1 MNPTF
6 KLILIRSTGVLVL
19 LSIAFG
25 LFKLGVKARAEIFR
39 QTLDFRYEGDAQNAY
54 AWGSRAKAEGVLNV
68 YENIA
73 RGRTDNGPKR
83 LDYPPLRLTM
93 ASRWVHWTQE
103 DNRFRYRSW
112 EGYDYPFIQPMLD
125 LNTSAEAIS
134 SILVFLLIR
143 MWRIRADDAIRPA
156 TVPPRHFRGVIPGM
170 IGAALFW
177 FNPGVLW
184 VSHVW
189 PQWDIWL
196 VPFFLAAIL
205 LACVESWFFAGICIA
220 VGACFKGQLLFAAPL
235 LILWPLFRLNWRAV
249 VSFSCGFVFGFVAVI
264 FPWMNPSQPAL
275 HWLFCFAGASIL
287 TSLYAF
293 RIKPR
298 WYWLVPVAIAATLL
312 SWPWQANASFSLRV
326 LPIAVACLIAL
337 AHFLPR
343 IMVPQVMAASVGLAS
358 LLMMPLFNAQSSW
371 FRIGFQD
378 GTTKFVY
385 TALSGTS
392 NLPAILMSEFRYS
405 SNSLAIVEAPLLG
418 KMELRTELLLA
429 YGICVLLSSIG
440 AAIHSHRR
448 DPRFLV
454 AIVAPWLCMF
464 VLLTQLNNRYLVW
477 AAALSALFAGVN
489 VGMTLLGIVLSF
501 VCMTGVAQI
510 ASTSASYRPMFQA
523 TFPGIAWLVILA
535 AGIHL
540 YLAIVPR
547 RKGPVL

>member
-1 MNPTF
+1 MNRTF
-6 KLILIRSTGVLVL
+6 KLILIKCAGVLFL
-19 LSIAFG
+19 LGIAFG
-25 LFKLGVKARAEIFR
+25 LFKLGIKARAEIFK

-54 AWGSRAKAEGVLNV
+54 AWGARADSEGVLNV

-73 RGRTDNGPKR
+73 TRKTQNGPKR

-93 ASRWVHWTQE
+93 ASRWVHWTGE
-103 DNRFRYRSW
+103 HFRYRGW
-112 EGYDYPFIQPMLD
+112 EGWDYPFIQPMLE
-125 LNTSAEAIS
+125 LNTSAELIS
-134 SILVFLLIR
+134 SVLVFLLIR

-220 VGACFKGQLLFAAPL
+220 VGSCFKGQLLFAAPL
-235 LILWPLFRLNWRAV
+235 LILWPLFRLNWPAI
-249 VSFSCGFVFGFVAVI
+249 VSLVCGFMFGFVAVI
-264 FPWMNPSQPAL
+264 FAWMNPSDLAL
-275 HWLFCFAGASIL
+275 HWLYCFAVAAAL
-287 TSLYAF
+287 ACLYAF

-298 WYWLVPVAIAATLL
+298 WYWLVPAAIGAILL
-312 SWPWQANASFSLRV
+312 SWPWQSNASIAIRV
-326 LPIAVACLIAL
+326 LPIAIASLIAL
-337 AHFLPR
+337 ARFLPR
-343 IMVPQVMAASVGLAS
+343 MMVPQVMAGSIALAS
-358 LLMMPLFNAQSSW
+358 LTMMPLFNAQSSW

-378 GTTKFVY
+378 GTTKFTY

-392 NLPAILMSEFRYS
+392 NLPAILMNEFRFS
-405 SNSLAIVEAPLLG
+405 SDSLSIVELPLLG
-418 KMELRTELLLA
+418 KMQLRTELLLA
-429 YGICVLLSSIG
+429 YGVCVLISSIG
-440 AAIHSHRR
+440 AAIHSKRR

-454 AIVAPWLCMF
+454 AVATPWLCMF

-477 AAALSALFAGVN
+477 AAALSALFAGVSA
-489 VGMTLLGIVLSF
+489 GMTLLGIVLSF

-510 ASTSASYRPMFQA
+510 ASSSAYYRPMLQA

-540 YLAIVPR
+540 YLAVVPR
-547 RKGPVL
+547 RRGSVL